1 MYFPVVLVSSW
12 ADFQTNTEGTIQFK
26 FRTLSNKWCNYRM
39 DSYGAQI
46 ESNLFEGENKFSCP
60 FMDII
65 FCYDSIGFFLV

>member
-1 MYFPVVLVSSW
+1 
-12 ADFQTNTEGTIQFK
+12 
-26 FRTLSNKWCNYRM
+26 M

-65 FCYDSIGFFLV
+65 FCYDSIGFFLVWVWVRADLFYFLDTLL